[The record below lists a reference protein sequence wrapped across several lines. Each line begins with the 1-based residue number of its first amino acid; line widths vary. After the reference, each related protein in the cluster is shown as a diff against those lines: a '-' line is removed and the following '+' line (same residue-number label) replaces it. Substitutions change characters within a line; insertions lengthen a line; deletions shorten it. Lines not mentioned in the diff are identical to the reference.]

1 MWDVLPS
8 AGPLRRLAVVTLVDS
23 FGTGMFLAVSVLY
36 FTRTVGFTV
45 AEVTVGLTVAGFV
58 AFLVAIPLGSAGDRF
73 GHRRMWV
80 ALYLVH
86 AGVFALYPVIRDVPA
101 LIAAMTVAAVA
112 EVGVSPARGTLI
124 SHLAGAAGRVRARAQ
139 LQAITNIG
147 FIGGAGVA
155 ALVLYLDTGY
165 TALLLANA
173 ASYLL
178 GALVVRTFPDTRSG
192 TRTGG
197 LPDRRYLVFSA
208 LNGVLMCYLAV
219 LTVALPLWIVHRVG
233 APAWTV
239 GALMAL
245 NTVLVVALQ
254 VRASRGAETVDGAAR
269 ALRRSGWALLVACLV
284 FAVSDRVPLALVAGV
299 VVLTLA
305 ELWHSAGAWGLSFS
319 LAPPDRQGQYLGAFA
334 MGTRIYDTA
343 GPALATGLT
352 LGAGAPGWAALG
364 VLFLAV
370 ALSASACGVRDD
382 VRPHGDEHG
391 DDDEPGENERHHPE
405 TRVREQLRHGEPPS
419 THMNG

>member
-1 MWDVLPS
+1 MGD
-8 AGPLRRLAVVTLVDS
+8 ALRGLTLVTLVDS
-23 FGTGMFLAVSVLY
+23 LGMGMFLAVSVLY
-36 FTRTVGFTV
+36 FTRIAGFTV
-45 AEVTVGLTVAGFV
+45 GEVTVGLTVAGFA
-58 AFLVAIPLGSAGDRF
+58 AFLAAIPLGGAGDCF

-80 ALYLVH
+80 VLYLVH
-86 AGVFALYPVIRDVPA
+86 AAVFVLYPVIRDLPA

-124 SHLAGAAGRVRARAQ
+124 SYLAGPDGRVRARAR
-139 LQAITNIG
+139 LQVVTNVG

-173 ASYLL
+173 ASYVL
-178 GALVVRTFPDTRSG
+178 GALVVRTFPDTG
-192 TRTGG
+192 TGTGKG
-197 LPDRRYLVFSA
+197 AKPALPDRRYLVFSA

-305 ELWHSAGAWGLSFS
+305 ELWHSSGAWGLSFA

-334 MGTRIYDTA
+334 MGSRIYDTA

-352 LGAGAPGWAALG
+352 LGAGALGWAALG
-364 VLFLAV
+364 VLFLVA
-370 ALSASACGVRDD
+370 ALSAGACGVRGD

-391 DDDEPGENERHHPE
+391 DDDEPGQDERQHPE
-405 TRVREQLRHGEPPS
+405 TRVGEQLRHGEPPS
-419 THMNG
+419 THMDG

>member
-1 MWDVLPS
+1 
-8 AGPLRRLAVVTLVDS
+8 
-23 FGTGMFLAVSVLY
+23 MFLAVSVLY
-36 FTRTVGFTV
+36 FTRTAGFSV

-58 AFLVAIPLGSAGDRF
+58 AFLVAIPLGGCGDRF
-73 GHRRMWV
+73 GHRRMW
-80 ALYLVH
+80 AGLYLVH
-86 AGVFALYPVIRDVPA
+86 AVVFTLYPVIRDVPS
-101 LIAAMTVAAVA
+101 LVAAMVVAAVA
-112 EVGVSPARGTLI
+112 EVGVSPARGSI
-124 SHLAGAAGRVRARAQ
+124 VSYLAGPRGRVRARAR

-155 ALVLYLDTGY
+155 ALVLHLDTGY

-173 ASYLL
+173 ASYVF

-192 TRTGG
+192 TRPG
-197 LPDRRYLVFSA
+197 LPDRRYLLFSA

-219 LTVALPLWIVHRVG
+219 LTVALPLWIVHRTG

-254 VRASRGAETVDGAAR
+254 VRASRGAETVGGAAT
-269 ALRRSGWALLVACLV
+269 ALRRSGWALLAACLI
-284 FAVSDRVPLALVAGV
+284 FAVSDETPLALVAGV

-305 ELWHSAGAWGLSFS
+305 ELWHSAGAWGLSFA
-319 LAPPDRQGQYLGAFA
+319 LAPADRQGQYLGAFA
-334 MGTRIYDTA
+334 MGSRIYDTA

-352 LGAGAPGWAALG
+352 LGAGTPGWVALG

-370 ALSASACGVRDD
+370 ALSASACGVRGD
-382 VRPHGDEHG
+382 VRSHGDEHG
-391 DDDEPGENERHHPE
+391 DDHEPGQDERQHPE
-405 TRVREQLRHGEPPS
+405 TRVGEQLRHGEPPS
-419 THMNG
+419 THMDG